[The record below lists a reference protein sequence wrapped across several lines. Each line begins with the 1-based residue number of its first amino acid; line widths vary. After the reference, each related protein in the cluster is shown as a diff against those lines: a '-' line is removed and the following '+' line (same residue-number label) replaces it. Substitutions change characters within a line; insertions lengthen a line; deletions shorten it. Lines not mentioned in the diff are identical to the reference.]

1 MGLLFF
7 PRGGSSHVAQNL
19 AAALPAA
26 GWQATILSGSLS
38 LPGRPGDAREFYR
51 GLDVHTVDFT
61 PAFAAPDPLRADP
74 PFHPSYEDR
83 EGAPDRVF
91 ARLDDAAFE
100 HQVEAWARAL
110 EAAGAADADVLHLH
124 HLTPLNEAAARVA
137 PDVPVVGHLHGTEL
151 LMLEAIE
158 EGGAEWPYGAEWE
171 VRMRRWAARCERL
184 IVLSDNQV
192 HRVEGLLGIDGE
204 RCVQVSNGFDPD
216 VFYPCPLDRAAYW
229 RRHLVDEPQG
239 WRPGEEAGSVGY
251 GEEDLKAFAGG
262 PTLLYVGRF
271 TAVKRVGL
279 LIEAYARA
287 RMEFE
292 HPAPLVIVGGYPGEW
307 EGEHPADTIE
317 RTDAEGVFLAGWHG
331 HDELPGFLN
340 ASDVVV
346 LPSVREQF
354 GQVLVEGMA
363 CRLPAIA
370 VDAHGPGEIVSHGE
384 TGWLV
389 EPDDRDG
396 LAAALVEAVNRPE
409 ERRRRGAKARE
420 AALERYSWPALAE
433 EVAAVYAAARGA
445 E

>member
-19 AAALPAA
+19 AAALPGA
-26 GWQATILSGSLS
+26 GWQPTILSGSLS
-38 LPGRPGDAREFYR
+38 LPGRPGDARVFYR

-61 PAFAAPDPLRADP
+61 PALEAPDPLRADP

-83 EGAPDRVF
+83 EGAADAVF

-110 EAAGAADADVLHLH
+110 AGAGAADADILHLH

-171 VRMRRWAARCERL
+171 ARMRAWAARCERL
-184 IVLSDNQV
+184 IVLSDNQM
-192 HRVEGLLGIDGE
+192 HRAEHLLGIDGE

-216 VFYPCPLDRAAYW
+216 VFDPCPLDRPAHW

-251 GEEDLKAFAGG
+251 RAEDLKAFAGG

-287 RMEFE
+287 RMELE

-317 RTDAEGVFLAGWHG
+317 RTGAEGVFLAGWHG

-363 CRLPAIA
+363 CGLPAIA
-370 VDAHGPGEIVSHGE
+370 VDAHGPGEIVTHGE

-389 EPDDRDG
+389 EPDDLEG

-409 ERRRRGAKARE
+409 ERRRRGEQARE
-420 AALERYSWPALAE
+420 VAVERYSWPALAE
-433 EVAAVYAAARGA
+433 EVAAVYEAARA
-445 E
+445 TE